1 MGEIHELASVV
12 LIWLGPATSNSKIL
26 QWAMTELSDALIT
39 AFDGNLQQPSSIT
52 SIRDPRLYSL
62 LDIGDA
68 ALVYKKIEYFLSF
81 IQSLRYFRR
90 TWVMQEVAVARRF
103 RTFCGP
109 DDLNLAT
116 LLDLWSYMNG
126 HGWLSPF
133 SDMYIS
139 SIHQIRLLKSSALW
153 FSLDDKNEKS
163 AEVSDDDRQSW
174 QKLKRQLQC
183 FAISFGTLAVS
194 YAWLLKSLYAT

>member
-1 MGEIHELASVV
+1 MPRTSLQGFIWIDALCIDQASVEEKSSQVTLMGEIYELASVV

-26 QWAMTELSDALIT
+26 QWATTELSDALIT
-39 AFDGNLQQPSSIT
+39 AFDRNLQQLSSIT
-52 SIRDPRLYSL
+52 SIREPRLYSL

-68 ALVYKKIEYFLSF
+68 ALVQKKLEYFVTF

-90 TWVMQEVAVARRF
+90 TWVMQEVALARRV

-116 LLDLWSYMNG
+116 LLDLWSYMSG

-133 SDMYIS
+133 SDMHIPSILQKEPPRS
-139 SIHQIRLLKSSALW
+139 SRK
-153 FSLDDKNEKS
+153 
-163 AEVSDDDRQSW
+163 
-174 QKLKRQLQC
+174 
-183 FAISFGTLAVS
+183 
-194 YAWLLKSLYAT
+194 